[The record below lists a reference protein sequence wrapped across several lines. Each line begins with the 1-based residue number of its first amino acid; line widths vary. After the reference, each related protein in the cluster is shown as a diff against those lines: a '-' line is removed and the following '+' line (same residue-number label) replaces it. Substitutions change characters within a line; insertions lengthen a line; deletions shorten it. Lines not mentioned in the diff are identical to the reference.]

1 MLKLSN
7 YEGFDW
13 DEGNIDKSY
22 KKHGVKPSEA
32 EETFLDEKVLI
43 LRDVRHSQKEK
54 RYILIGKNTENKIL
68 FIVFTLRRKRIR
80 IISVRKANRKEKNR
94 YEK

>member
-1 MLKLSN
+1 MLKLDDIK
-7 YEGFDW
+7 GFEW
-13 DEGNIDKSY
+13 DKGNIDKSY

-43 LRDVRHSQKEK
+43 LRDVKHSQKEK

-68 FIVFTLRRKRIR
+68 FIVFTLRRKKIR
-80 IISVRKANRKEKNR
+80 IISVRKANRKEINI